1 MKFCIFCMYGYSRSW
16 YNDLGRRWTRFVVIE
31 KSERLHFSI
40 HILIFRWRNGC
51 KWASRLELQARLI
64 TYLNDI
70 AGDFIPIP
78 KWNSR
83 GRNCPDDQLNKLNL
97 LEIVIDF
104 YLSSNSRTY
113 IRYIRFTW
121 ITVEIFILRVR
132 QFKVRE
138 ANKAETSIITMT
150 QASRMIID
158 PTK

>member
-113 IRYIRFTW
+113 IYG
-121 ITVEIFILRVR
+121 IFGSPESPWKYLFSAWDSLKCARPIKQRRALLRWR
-132 QFKVRE
+132 KRLE
-138 ANKAETSIITMT
+138 W
-150 QASRMIID
+150 
-158 PTK
+158 